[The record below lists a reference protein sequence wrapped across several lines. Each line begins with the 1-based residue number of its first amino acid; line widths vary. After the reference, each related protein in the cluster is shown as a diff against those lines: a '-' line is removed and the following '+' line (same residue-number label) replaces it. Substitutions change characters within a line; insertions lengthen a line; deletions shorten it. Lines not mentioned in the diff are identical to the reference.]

1 MKSALIMGASGDIGR
16 GIALELAESGWSLY
30 LHYHKD
36 YKSVEKQLQNYR
48 TKFPKQDFFGIHLD
62 MTDESGIEEFIENIF
77 QLDAV
82 IFSSGF
88 TTFQLLTEVTSK
100 TMDDMWAV
108 HVKTP
113 LLLLQT
119 LQTKLAYSH
128 SGRVVF
134 ISSIYGES
142 GSSMEVI
149 YSTTKGAQL
158 AFVKAYSKEVA
169 SLGITVNAILP
180 GAIETKMNVDFSDL
194 EIARL
199 KEDIPVGRMG
209 SISEISFWVH
219 QLLETRSAYLT
230 GQSIVVSGGWLR

>member
-36 YKSVEKQLQNYR
+36 FKSVETQLQDYR

-62 MTDESGIEEFIENIF
+62 MTDESGIEEFVKNIF
-77 QLDAV
+77 QLDAI

-100 TMDDMWAV
+100 TIDDMWAV

-119 LQTKLAYSH
+119 LQTKLAHSS

-180 GAIETKMNVDFSDL
+180 GAIETKMNSDFSEL
-194 EIARL
+194 EISGL

>member
-1 MKSALIMGASGDIGR
+1 MKSALIMGASGDIGA
-16 GIALELAESGWSLY
+16 GIAKELAESGWSLY
-30 LHYHKD
+30 LHYHTD
-36 YKSVEKQLQNYR
+36 DKSVGKQLRDYQ
-48 TKFPKQDFFGIHLD
+48 TAFPKQDFFGIKLD
-62 MTDESGIEEFIENIF
+62 MTDESGIEEFVKNIF
-77 QLDAV
+77 QLDAI

-113 LLLLQT
+113 LLMLQT
-119 LQTKLAYSH
+119 LQTKLAYSR

-158 AFVKAYSKEVA
+158 SFVKAYSKEVA
-169 SLGITVNAILP
+169 SLGITVNAISP
-180 GAIETKMNVDFSDL
+180 GAIETKMNSDFSELDL
-194 EIARL
+194 AAL
-199 KEDIPVGRMG
+199 KEEIPVGRMG

-219 QLLETRSAYLT
+219 QLLEPRSAYLT
-230 GQSIVVSGGWLR
+230 GQSIIVSGGWLR

>member
-1 MKSALIMGASGDIGR
+1 MKSALIMGASGEIGT
-16 GIALELAESGWSLY
+16 GIAQELAESGWALY
-30 LHYHKD
+30 LHYHTD
-36 YKSVEKQLQNYR
+36 YESVEKQLNDYR
-48 TKFPKQDFFGIHLD
+48 TTYPKQDFFSLHLD
-62 MTDESGIEEFIENIF
+62 RTDESGIEEFVKNIF
-77 QLDAV
+77 QLDAI

-88 TTFQLLTEVTSK
+88 TTFQFLTEVTSK

-113 LLLLQT
+113 LLLLQR
-119 LQTKLAYSH
+119 LQTKLAYAR

-169 SLGITVNAILP
+169 SLGITVNAISP
-180 GAIETKMNVDFSDL
+180 GAIETKMNADFS
-194 EIARL
+194 EIELSGL
-199 KEDIPVGRMG
+199 KEEIPVGRMG
-209 SISEISFWVH
+209 SVSEISFWVH
-219 QLLETRSAYLT
+219 QLLEPRSAYLT

>member
-1 MKSALIMGASGDIGR
+1 MKSALIMGASGDIGK

-36 YKSVEKQLQNYR
+36 SKSVERQLQNYR
-48 TKFPKQDFFGIHLD
+48 TKFPKQDFIGIPLD
-62 MTDESGIEEFIENIF
+62 MTDESGIEGFIKNIF

-88 TTFQLLTEVTSK
+88 TTFQFLTEVTSK

-113 LLLLQT
+113 LLLLQI

-134 ISSIYGES
+134 ISSIYGET

-180 GAIETKMNVDFSDL
+180 GAIETKMNVDFSDI
-194 EIARL
+194 EIAGL

-219 QLLETRSAYLT
+219 QLLEARSAYLT